1 MSKTMPESIT
11 AMRTVT
17 YNTEQIIEDIAEAN
31 EKPASEVTI
40 EEVMEWVA
48 DNATEDL
55 AYSRNGIIYQD
66 QDGGEID
73 YE

>member
-1 MSKTMPESIT
+1 MPKTMPESIT

-17 YNTEQIIEDIAEAN
+17 YNTEQIIEDIAEAS

>member
-1 MSKTMPESIT
+1 MSNTIPEVIT
-11 AMRTVT
+11 AMRTVNYST
-17 YNTEQIIEDIAEAN
+17 DQIIEDIAESR

-40 EEVMEWVA
+40 EEVMDWVA

-55 AYSRNGIIYQD
+55 AYSRNGIIYVD
-66 QDGGEID
+66 GNGGEIY